1 MQENCRCTG
10 RGNINGACADP
21 LASAV
26 GMVKTGMNPIPRVAS
41 NARLADDGGTA
52 GQLVLGF
59 LIKGVIL
66 GVVVFMLGR
75 FELPVQLRNFLYSE
89 YSST

>member
-1 MQENCRCTG
+1 M
-10 RGNINGACADP
+10 
-21 LASAV
+21 
-26 GMVKTGMNPIPRVAS
+26 KTGVNPIPRVAS

-75 FELPVQLRNFLYSE
+75 FELPVEHRNFLYSE
-89 YSST
+89 SPSALHVMSGIPSSQKIAKTNMQEE

>member
-1 MQENCRCTG
+1 
-10 RGNINGACADP
+10 
-21 LASAV
+21 
-26 GMVKTGMNPIPRVAS
+26 MVKTGMNPIPRVAS
-41 NARLADDGGTA
+41 NARLVDDGGTA